1 MPEILKVLVVDD
13 ELGIQKGCQRVLT
26 EYKFTLPDVEDEISF
41 EVVTTGSGEEALEIL
56 EKNPQDIVLLDYK
69 LPGMTGLD
77 VLSIMAEKKIETM
90 AIMIT
95 AYAALETAV
104 VATKQGAF
112 DFLAKPFTP
121 DELRSVIKKATKNL
135 ILQRQAKKL
144 AEEKRQVR
152 FQFISVV
159 AHELKAPLAAI
170 EGYLNIMNE
179 GLVTDPAAQHQMV
192 ERCLLRLT
200 GMRKM
205 VTDLLDFTRIESGNK
220 VREFVDLDLV
230 EIARQSVETMSS
242 SASARGIKIELV
254 APETARMTADR
265 GEIEII
271 FNNLV
276 SNAVKYNRDGGRII
290 ITITQIPGGFRISVA
305 DTGIGMTEEEVGK
318 LFGEFVRIKNVKTK
332 NILGTGLGL
341 SIVKKLAL
349 LYGGDVTVESHVDV
363 GSTFNVILMEA
374 QGPQQAS

>member
-95 AYAALETAV
+95 AYASLETAV

-170 EGYLNIMNE
+170 
-179 GLVTDPAAQHQMV
+179 
-192 ERCLLRLT
+192 
-200 GMRKM
+200 
-205 VTDLLDFTRIESGNK
+205 
-220 VREFVDLDLV
+220 
-230 EIARQSVETMSS
+230 
-242 SASARGIKIELV
+242 
-254 APETARMTADR
+254 
-265 GEIEII
+265 
-271 FNNLV
+271 
-276 SNAVKYNRDGGRII
+276 
-290 ITITQIPGGFRISVA
+290 
-305 DTGIGMTEEEVGK
+305 
-318 LFGEFVRIKNVKTK
+318 
-332 NILGTGLGL
+332 
-341 SIVKKLAL
+341 
-349 LYGGDVTVESHVDV
+349 
-363 GSTFNVILMEA
+363 
-374 QGPQQAS
+374 